1 MPSSILV
8 MDEKMSDKT
17 MQDIEPSSECF
28 VRIKNVTMKF
38 AGTTALNNLEWDVR
52 RGEVHCLMGE
62 NGCGKST
69 TIKIL
74 AGINRPEPGAE
85 IEIDGKPQGRLNP
98 HLSKQLGIQVIYQD
112 LSLFPNLT
120 VAENISI
127 EDSLG
132 RYSKTVSRKEMRS
145 KAESTA
151 KNLGVYLPL
160 DEKVGTLPIATRQ
173 LVAIC
178 RGMASNAKLL
188 FMDEPTASLTRNE
201 VNSLLEIVRR
211 LKSQGVS
218 VVFVSHKLDEVVEI
232 ADRVTVLRD
241 GNKVGT
247 FPAEGLN
254 DKRLGEL
261 MTGMSIEHSV
271 NARDCSGNKKILE
284 VFSLTRNGEFNNI
297 SFDIKKGEVVGLV
310 GLLGAG
316 RTELALSL
324 FGMNPPDKGKIV
336 LDGIAMRAR
345 TNRQAIDAG
354 IAYVSEDR
362 LSIGLNMRQ
371 SVQDNMVLSIL
382 NRISNSLGWLPP
394 SKRTDMAS
402 KWRDKL
408 RIKIPSLSAPVS
420 QLSGGNAQRVVLTK
434 WLATEPKLLILD
446 SPTVGVDIGNKKG
459 IYEIVRDLARSGLSV
474 LMISDEVPEVY
485 FNCDRVIHMKHGEI
499 VGEFNPRAHSEAFI
513 EKSVYA

>member
-1 MPSSILV
+1 
-8 MDEKMSDKT
+8 MSD
-17 MQDIEPSSECF
+17 QSVPAVDASAPAF
-28 VRIKNVTMKF
+28 VRIANVTMKF
-38 AGTTALNNLEWDVR
+38 SGITALNALDWDVR

-69 TIKIL
+69 TIKVL
-74 AGINRPEPGAE
+74 SGVNKPEPGAL
-85 IEIDGKPQGRLNP
+85 IEIDGKRYEQLNP

-112 LSLFPNLT
+112 LSLFPNLS

-132 RYSKTVSRKEMRS
+132 RYTKVISQARMRERA
-145 KAESTA
+145 KATMER
-151 KNLGVYLPL
+151 LGVSLPL
-160 DEKVGTLPIATRQ
+160 DAKVGDLPIATRQ

-178 RGMASNAKLL
+178 RGMASEARLL
-188 FMDEPTASLTRNE
+188 FMDEPTASLTRSE
-201 VNSLLEIVRR
+201 VDSLLDVVRR
-211 LKSQGVS
+211 LKTDGVA

-241 GNKVGT
+241 GNKLGT
-247 FPAEGLN
+247 YPAAGLN

-261 MTGMSIEHSV
+261 MTGMQIEHV
-271 NARDCSGNKKILE
+271 VRARDCSSATAVLE
-284 VFSLTRNGEFNNI
+284 VRGLGRDGEYRNVDFSVRRGEI
-297 SFDIKKGEVVGLV
+297 VGLV

-324 FGMNPPDKGKIV
+324 FGMSPPDRGEV
-336 LDGIAMRAR
+336 LLDGKPMRAR

-371 SVQDNMVLSIL
+371 SVQDNMVLAVL
-382 NRISNSLGWLPP
+382 NRISSRGGWLPP
-394 SKRTDMAS
+394 ARRARVAS
-402 KWRDKL
+402 EWRDRL
-408 RIKIPSLSAPVS
+408 RIKIPALDAPVS

-459 IYEIVRDLARSGLSV
+459 IYEIVHGLAEQGLAV

-485 FNCDRVIHMKHGEI
+485 FNCDRVLHMRGGEL
-499 VGEFNPRAHSEAFI
+499 VGEFVPGRDSEAHI
-513 EKSVYA
+513 EESVYA